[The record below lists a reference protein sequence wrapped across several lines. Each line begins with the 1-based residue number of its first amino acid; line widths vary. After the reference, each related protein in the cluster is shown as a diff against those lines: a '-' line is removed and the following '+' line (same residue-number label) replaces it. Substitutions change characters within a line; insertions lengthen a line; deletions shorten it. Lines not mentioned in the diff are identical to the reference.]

1 MSMGDDK
8 NGEYEETKIRVYK
21 KVKSKDEG
29 AFQKY
34 VSKPIS
40 KLVSGN
46 KSSKEKR
53 LTA

>member
-29 AFQKY
+29 TFQKY

-40 KLVSGN
+40 KLVSG
-46 KSSKEKR
+46 KSGKEKR